1 MIFTFT
7 REDFGGLLGR
17 FQKEVKAGKYTEH
30 IPYETWRTLKKQDG
44 LLVHVCN
51 NVLYITPLF
60 NLGNHLY
67 STRIYDNGFGRFFWD
82 NYIKEK
88 ETEDMGI
95 SSYINKLAADAN
107 ITLES
112 SKVDTGSTAYA
123 TALESKA
130 AYTDYSYSDS
140 TTTAIDSNHLYVDK
154 YDNTTAIKPCDI
166 NSLNPIGIYNPHQW
180 DGVCN
185 TQCDYDGVSYTLEEI
200 RTEIEKLKNNINN
213 DTVKENDNMKGF
225 NFDFGPCTND
235 NIRMSMYGLAV
246 KNTAGTYVSYNPA
259 TQEIV
264 DVDIFNFDGGKYM
277 YKMPVAIK
285 DVAVGDVVIHQRKP
299 MFVVSIGD
307 TTLTVIDPV
316 AGERKEIMLTRSPF
330 GFNFA
335 TKIVSLFSMGAMSA
349 ASAENPF
356 GNMLPLLLLSDGKS
370 KDMDPMM
377 LMMML
382 NGGGNIN
389 TFNNPMMLYMLTQQN
404 SDINPL
410 VMMALSG
417 GFSQAQPV
425 HNNCCCGNHSDAT
438 V

>member
-7 REDFGGLLGR
+7 REDFGELLGR
-17 FQKEVKAGKYTEH
+17 FQKEVESGKYTER
-30 IPYETWRTLKKQDG
+30 IPYETWRTLKKKDG
-44 LLVHVCN
+44 LLIHVAN
-51 NVLYITPLF
+51 SVLYITPLF

-67 STRIYDNGFGRFFWD
+67 FTHIYDNGFGRFFWN

-88 ETEDMGI
+88 ETEDMAI
-95 SSYINKLAADAN
+95 SNYANKLAADAS
-107 ITLES
+107 TTS
-112 SKVDTGSTAYA
+112 VASKVDTGSTAYA

-154 YDNTTAIKPCDI
+154 YDSIPAIQPCDI
-166 NSLNPIGIYNPHQW
+166 NSLNPIGIYKPYQW
-180 DGVCN
+180 DDVCN
-185 TQCDYDGVSYTLEEI
+185 TTTNSGLSYTLEEI

-335 TKIVSLFSMGAMSA
+335 TKIVSLFSMGAMGA

-382 NGGGNIN
+382 NGGGNTNI
-389 TFNNPMMLYMLTQQN
+389 FNNPMMLYMLTQQN

-417 GFSQAQPV
+417 GFSQTQPV